1 MAVDQMKKKKSTLY
15 ESMYYHT
22 DEYEADTED
31 DSYVTDDEFDETTSS
46 IWKRAINSQLKMNNS
61 RLVSP
66 SRKKNNN
73 KSMTNVLEVK
83 SERKKK
89 KKKKTA
95 KQSSPSRQNSLVNA
109 ESRDSCKLGLF
120 CFNEWFWSK
129 YSF

>member
-31 DSYVTDDEFDETTSS
+31 DSYVTDDEFDETTSG

-73 KSMTNVLEVK
+73 KSM
-83 SERKKK
+83 KKK